1 MGVKD
6 EEINKVTVSNAQQY
20 KQAGNSIVISV
31 LMAIFG
37 ELLDIDYETKIKQIY
52 DYQNN

>member
-37 ELLDIDYETKIKQIY
+37 KLLDIDYETKIKQIY
-52 DYQNN
+52 DYKK